1 MKTPTLTAAEFR
13 RMYRTAEWDARIEP
27 DGSVWLCI
35 PGEPV
40 SLNQW
45 TRQHWAKT
53 RSILLNMTTGL
64 RILKTTYKLPCFD
77 CAEVQIVYYFRTN
90 RKRDQDNYTPK
101 QLLDA
106 MRKADILADDNAQV
120 LRLLPV
126 EFRVDKQRPR
136 TEVFVREWVG

>member
-1 MKTPTLTAAEFR
+1 MKPLTAAEFR
-13 RMYRTAEWDARIEP
+13 QRFGGVVYDAQVEP

-64 RILKTTYKLPCFD
+64 RILKTTCKLPCFD

-90 RKRDQDNYTPK
+90 RRRDQDNYTPK

-106 MRKADILADDNAQV
+106 MRKAGILADDNADV

-136 TEVFVREWVG
+136 TEVFVREWRESP

>member
-13 RMYRTAEWDARIEP
+13 QRFGGVVYDAQVEP

-53 RSILLNMTTGL
+53 RSILLKMTAEMQALATIH
-64 RILKTTYKLPCFD
+64 RLPRFER
-77 CAEVQIVYYFRTN
+77 AEVRVVYYFRTN
-90 RKRDQDNYTPK
+90 RRRDQDNYTPK
-101 QLLDA
+101 QLLDS

-136 TEVFVREWVG
+136 TEVFVRRWVE